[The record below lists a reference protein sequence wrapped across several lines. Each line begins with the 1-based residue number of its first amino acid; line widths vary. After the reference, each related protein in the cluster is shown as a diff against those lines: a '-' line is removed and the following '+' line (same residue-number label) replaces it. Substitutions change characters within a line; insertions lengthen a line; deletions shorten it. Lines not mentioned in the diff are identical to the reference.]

1 VSRITAEPGPAKTL
15 RITATTMALD
25 FSVTFFGDPV
35 IKVNGEAIRD
45 SGTRSSK
52 RDRRERAR
60 NSDSGQSFSTS
71 EAESISPSAQAHH
84 ALATPPGSKQP
95 SLATSSSLPTSD
107 PKRRCVGSPSPSTP
121 VTITTTTV
129 SSPACMTDGSEDDLV
144 AVNKKH
150 CNPPTQDISKGL
162 ACHFHAR
169 DPRDTPMAGQRSMIQ
184 SAQLVSTSKKT
195 ISVRTTVRSAERL
208 LSRVRSNGNTWW
220 RRRVSLFRL
229 SWWRAFIPTAL
240 LPLGSGSRPKG
251 RESRNSGG
259 RYGKFCFE
267 TGRAVR
273 RIVGLPR

>member
-71 EAESISPSAQAHH
+71 EAESIPPSAQAHH
-84 ALATPPGSKQP
+84 ALATPPGSKRP
-95 SLATSSSLPTSD
+95 SLATSSSLPTSN
-107 PKRRCVGSPSPSTP
+107 PKRRCVGSPSSSTP

-129 SSPACMTDGSEDDLV
+129 SSPACMTDGSEGDLV
-144 AVNKKH
+144 VVNKKH

-162 ACHFHAR
+162 ACHFRAR
-169 DPRDTPMAGQRSMIQ
+169 DPTRYPGCGATKHDSIDSACEHIQ
-184 SAQLVSTSKKT
+184 ENHLSPDYCAKCGKT
-195 ISVRTTVRSAERL
+195 C
-208 LSRVRSNGNTWW
+208 RVRSNGNTWW

-240 LPLGSGSRPKG
+240 LPLGSGSRSKG
-251 RESRNSGG
+251 RESRSSGE